1 MVFPRFAQTPKRTGG
16 AEGPR
21 PSATFIFLFFI
32 FAFFLTSAAQA
43 LEIHGQPQQ
52 GGLVMGRAAAG
63 ERVYL
68 DGEAVPVDGE
78 GRFALGFGRDAGP
91 RAELKALR
99 PDGRAEVLALE
110 VRPRDWQVQR
120 IDGLPE
126 DKVTPPK
133 ALLERIAADNR
144 AVAKARE
151 SRRTVA
157 EFLGGFRLPVAGA
170 RVSGVFGSQ
179 RILNGEPRAPH
190 SGLDLAAPVG
200 TPVVAA
206 AAGVVSLA
214 HPDMFYT
221 GMTVMVD
228 HGLGVQTVYAHL
240 SRIDVKVG
248 QRLAAGAPIGL
259 VGQSGRATGPHLHWG
274 ASWLDRRLDPESLL
288 AVHP

>member
-1 MVFPRFAQTPKRTGG
+1 MP
-16 AEGPR
+16 EGR
-21 PSATFIFLFFI
+21 PSAIFIFLLFI
-32 FAFFLTSAAQA
+32 FFFTSPLQA
-43 LEIHGQPQQ
+43 LEITGQPQQ
-52 GGLVMGRAAAG
+52 GGLVLGRAAAG
-63 ERVYL
+63 ARVFL

-78 GRFALGFGRDAGP
+78 GRFALGFGRDAGS
-91 RAELKALR
+91 
-99 PDGRAEVLALE
+99 RAEVRVERADGSAEVVALE

-126 DKVTPPK
+126 EKVTPPK

-144 AVAKARE
+144 AVAEARR
-151 SRRTVA
+151 SRRGLA

-190 SGLDLAAPVG
+190 SGLDLAAPEG

-240 SRIDVKVG
+240 SRIDVAVG
-248 QRLAAGAPIGL
+248 QRLAAGETLGL
-259 VGQSGRATGPHLHWG
+259 VGATGRATGPHLHWG

-288 AVHP
+288 GLVQP

>member
-1 MVFPRFAQTPKRTGG
+1 MNARRNAAPHPTRTGG
-16 AEGPR
+16 GPFAV
-21 PSATFIFLFFI
+21 PAALFALFL
-32 FAFFLTSAAQA
+32 AFPAQA
-43 LEIHGQPQQ
+43 LEIHGEPQQ

-63 ERVYL
+63 ERVFL
-68 DGEAVPVDGE
+68 DGAAVPVDRE

-91 RAELKALR
+91 RAEVKAVR
-99 PDGRAEVLALE
+99 PDGATESLTLQ
-110 VRPRDWQVQR
+110 VRPREWQVQR
-120 IDGLPE
+120 IEGLPQ

-151 SRRTVA
+151 SRRAVA

-179 RILNGEPRAPH
+179 RILNGEARAPH
-190 SGLDLAAPVG
+190 SGLDLAAPEG

-214 HPDMFYT
+214 HPDMVFT
-221 GMTVMVD
+221 GKTVMVD

-240 SRIDVKVG
+240 SRIDVTVG
-248 QRLAAGAPIGL
+248 ERVAAGAPLGR
-259 VGQSGRATGPHLHWG
+259 VGATGRATGPHLHWG
-274 ASWLDRRLDPESLL
+274 ASWLDRRLDPEALL
-288 AVHP
+288 ALPQP

>member
-1 MVFPRFAQTPKRTGG
+1 MGG
-16 AEGPR
+16 AEGPS
-21 PSATFIFLFFI
+21 PSAIFLFFLFTLF
-32 FAFFLTSAAQA
+32 FAFPAQA
-43 LEIHGQPQQ
+43 LEITGQPQQ
-52 GGLVMGRAAAG
+52 GGLVLGRAAAG
-63 ERVYL
+63 ARVFL

-78 GRFALGFGRDAGP
+78 GRFVLGFGRDAG
-91 RAELKALR
+91 A
-99 PDGRAEVLALE
+99 RAEVRVERADGSAEVVALE

-126 DKVTPPK
+126 EKVTPPK

-144 AVAKARE
+144 AVAEARR
-151 SRRTVA
+151 SRRALA

-190 SGLDLAAPVG
+190 SGLDLAAPEG

-240 SRIDVKVG
+240 SRIDVTVG
-248 QRLAAGAPIGL
+248 QRLAAGETLGL
-259 VGQSGRATGPHLHWG
+259 VGATGRATGPHLHWG
-274 ASWLDRRLDPESLL
+274 ASWLDRRLDPESLPGL
-288 AVHP
+288 MQP